1 MRLRV
6 REQGSEVLVDVDGV
20 AGRQHFVLQALSECQ
35 RRTGVLH
42 ASTMSDV
49 QIRAGANRMR
59 IRLKGRDGLRFEA
72 AAIYECLRDALLE
85 RGTAA
90 RAPAPAPAP

>member
-6 REQGSEVLVDVDGV
+6 REQGDEIHVEVDGI
-20 AGRQHFVLQALSECQ
+20 AGRQHYVLQALAECQ

-42 ASTMSDV
+42 APSMGDV
-49 QIRAGANRMR
+49 RIRAGADRMR

-72 AAIYECLRDALLE
+72 SAIYVCLREALIG
-85 RGTAA
+85 RSTGAGAPTPAA
-90 RAPAPAPAP
+90 